1 MQITHTSL
9 DLLKNSSIPLGFTSS
24 LQSPHSNSLS
34 PYPSLNR
41 IPSLNSVNSVNYVQ
55 YGTPMMSPN
64 SNREQD
70 KFISSMAKIHS
81 ELDTERHQSELD
93 AESMRQ
99 VRKYTK
105 PQHSVIPTFN
115 PGQEA
120 ARENYHEANPD
131 NKTAHNT
138 ISALQQPPSL
148 RPQHSLSVPVD
159 SYSGPIS
166 VPVPPNTC
174 KNYPLNSKSD
184 DTQKRSAPTS
194 ISKNKKRSIQLSNS
208 ETTKS
213 GAKRKRRSPVIKQ
226 LRVTK
231 WQRKELGRMRACLW
245 ELRFFDGHITEL
257 SRRYDIPIRTLRR
270 YRDSSLDPVKFPT
283 ANKNSAV
290 LFSVIPGEDKP
301 RPPREV
307 CKFNKG
313 FTWHAYEDNASRGS
327 ILVSSNT

>member
-9 DLLKNSSIPLGFTSS
+9 DLLKNSSIPLSFTSS

-131 NKTAHNT
+131 NKT
-138 ISALQQPPSL
+138 
-148 RPQHSLSVPVD
+148 D

-245 ELRFFDGHITEL
+245 ELRFHDGHITEL